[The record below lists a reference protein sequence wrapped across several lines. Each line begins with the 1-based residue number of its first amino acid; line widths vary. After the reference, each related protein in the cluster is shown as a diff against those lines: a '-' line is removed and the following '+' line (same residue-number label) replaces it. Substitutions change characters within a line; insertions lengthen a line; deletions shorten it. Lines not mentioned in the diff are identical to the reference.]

1 MNQVDFLQSLGW
13 SLINSLWQMALL
25 WAIYQFITV
34 FFHKIRAAHKTSLA
48 LLFTFSGFAWFI
60 YTLVSSLVSETNSIT
75 SFYNSGII
83 NDKGWNYF
91 ANKILPYASA
101 AYLAIPIAPAV
112 LFTYSLHAT
121 SIFLMP
127 LLRITCTYL

>member
-25 WAIYQFITV
+25 WTIYQFITV

-60 YTLVSSLVSETNSIT
+60 YTLVTSLLSESNSIT

-83 NDKGWNYF
+83 SNKGWNYF
-91 ANKILPYASA
+91 ADKILPYASA
-101 AYLAIPIAPAV
+101 AYLIILIAPVWQFIRNYRYVQV
-112 LFTYSLHAT
+112 LRNSG
-121 SIFLMP
+121 IKK
-127 LLRITCTYL
+127 ID